1 MSDPNSFVS
10 PLTVENF
17 KLKSLALKIAAIGGW
32 VLLGTIVILFFKL
45 ISMTGVS
52 NFKIPG
58 LGAGGFLFLIYTL
71 GVLGGIGYLSWI
83 LWQKSAVYA
92 AYANDQN
99 SETLTQALLL
109 QKQFYQ
115 TLAMMIIG
123 SYAIYALIL
132 LIS

>member
-10 PLTVENF
+10 PSTVENF

-32 VLLGTIVILFFKL
+32 VILGTIVILFFKL
-45 ISMTGVS
+45 LSTTSIS
-52 NFKIPG
+52 NFRIPG
-58 LGAGGFLFLIYTL
+58 LGAGGFLVLIYSL
-71 GVLGGIGYLSWI
+71 GLLGGIGYLSWI
-83 LWQKSAVYA
+83 LWQKSAAYA

-115 TLAMMIIG
+115 TLAIIIIS